1 MIKNV
6 TSSRRYTNLKKN
18 IYIYMRVRTEFQDTM
33 KQNQAKLK
41 VETETSTTTVG
52 YFKTLLSATSRTKR
66 KIPGCKNL

>member
-18 IYIYMRVRTEFQDTM
+18 IYMHVRTEFQYNM

-52 YFKTLLSATSRTKR
+52 YFKTSLSATSRTKR